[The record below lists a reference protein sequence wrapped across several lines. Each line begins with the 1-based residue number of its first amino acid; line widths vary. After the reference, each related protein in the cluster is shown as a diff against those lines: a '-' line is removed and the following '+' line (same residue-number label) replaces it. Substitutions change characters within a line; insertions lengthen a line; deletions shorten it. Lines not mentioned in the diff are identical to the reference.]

1 MLPALPDDELRA
13 WLALAR
19 CPALTAD
26 VLRPALA
33 TAGSACELA
42 ASPRAWF
49 TPALAARLAR
59 ARAHADA
66 DLAWLAA
73 SPARAFVPLTAP
85 AYPSLLASTPDAPVA
100 LWVEGDASALHAPQV
115 AVVGSRHPT
124 PTGRQIARDWS
135 ARFAA
140 RGAVVTSG
148 LAAGIDAGAHRGA
161 LDVPGGR
168 TVAVCGTGLD
178 SVYPAANATLA
189 SAIATRGAVVS
200 EFPPGTPARPAN
212 FPRRNRIISGLA
224 IVTVV
229 VEAASR
235 SGSLITA
242 RLAAEQ
248 GREVCA
254 VPGSVYNPLARG
266 CHALLKQ
273 GARLV
278 EDADEVLNALEFSS
292 LAALPAASHAP
303 RGETSA
309 TWRERPGALDKEYEM
324 LLDALGFEPLDVDT
338 LVDRTGLPAQIVSSM
353 LLILELQ
360 GRVEARAGRF
370 CRISTAGH
378 PGTSRATRG
387 SSRESVVGG
396 PAVPDRAS

>member
-1 MLPALPDDELRA
+1 MPPALPDDELRA

-26 VLRPALA
+26 LVRPALA
-33 TAGSACELA
+33 AAGGAVAVLRA
-42 ASPRAWF
+42 PRAWF
-49 TPALAARLAR
+49 QPAIAARLAR
-59 ARAHADA
+59 TVADA
-66 DLAWLAA
+66 DAEADAELAWLAA
-73 SPARAFVPLTAP
+73 SEARAFVTLASPD
-85 AYPSLLASTPDAPVA
+85 YPPLLAGAPDAPVA
-100 LWVEGDASALHAPQV
+100 LWLEGEVAALHAAQV

-124 PTGRQIARDWS
+124 PTGRQIARDWA
-135 ARFAA
+135 ARFAE

-148 LAAGIDAGAHRGA
+148 LAAGIDAEAHRGA

-178 SVYPAANATLA
+178 AVYPPEHAPLAA
-189 SAIATRGAVVS
+189 AIAARGVLVS
-200 EFPPGTPARPAN
+200 EFPPGTPPRPAH

-224 IVTVV
+224 MVTVV

-278 EDADEVLNALEFSS
+278 EDADEVLNSLEISP
-292 LAALPAASHAP
+292 LDAVRTTAEGGRA
-303 RGETSA
+303 GTTA
-309 TWRERPGALDKEYEM
+309 TRYERPGALDKEYEM

-338 LVDRTGLPAQIVSSM
+338 LVDRTGLPAQVVSSM

-360 GRVEARAGRF
+360 GRVEARDGRF

-378 PGTSRATRG
+378 PGTSRAPRG
-387 SSRESVVGG
+387 AGRESL
-396 PAVPDRAS
+396 PRI